1 MKRTRPGFFL
11 LSLVGLSAVLFG
23 SAGFLHFQRA
33 ERASN
38 PLTAAA
44 EYEAAARLFFW
55 RSDLNEK
62 AGSAALQAGEPAQ
75 AIRLFE
81 QARAQ
86 KGLSPAGQ
94 LQLGQAYLQT
104 GSAEKAIREW
114 QGLVN
119 GGSTSREAAQNLAKL
134 HRERGET
141 ALEIWALRQWLAL
154 EPTQAD
160 ASERLGRLLAASA
173 APEALTWLKAA
184 GSADP
189 QAAARLERLVSALE
203 TPAPEPAYRLALCG
217 QALAELGDWPL
228 AESAFAQAVRINPN
242 YATAWAWLGLARQA
256 NGTADSVLAL
266 TTALR
271 LEPNSAALHAMQGT
285 YWLRANQPAKARAE
299 FERATRLE
307 PTNPIWWQGLAGAA
321 AQSDLPGALAAYL
334 QATQLAP
341 KDPQT
346 WAALATFCVEN
357 NAYLEEYGLE
367 AARRAE
373 ALDPGKPTFLDLL
386 GRAYLGLGN
395 SAAAEPLFNQA
406 LAADPGGPVYIYH
419 LHLGLLY
426 LQSERQSQARAELEK
441 TVRLNPQGAYG
452 QQAKKLLER
461 YFP

>member
-1 MKRTRPGFFL
+1 MKRTRAGLASLLLVLLGTGVWLGFGDL
-11 LSLVGLSAVLFG
+11 RL
-23 SAGFLHFQRA
+23 
-33 ERASN
+33 ERAQQARD

-44 EYEAAARLFFW
+44 DYEAAARVLFW
-55 RSDLNEK
+55 RRDLAEK
-62 AGSAALQAGEPAQ
+62 AASAALQAEQPTQ
-75 AIRLFE
+75 AIQLFE

-86 KGLSPAGQ
+86 NGLSPAGQ

-104 GSAEKAIREW
+104 GAVEQAIREW

-119 GGSTSREAAQNLAKL
+119 GGPASGEAAENLAKL

-141 ALEIWALRQWLAL
+141 ALEIWALRQWLAV

-173 APEALTWLKAA
+173 APEALTWLKVA
-184 GSADP
+184 GSANP

-217 QALAELGDWPL
+217 QALAELGAWPL
-228 AESAFAQAVRINPN
+228 AESAFAQAVKVNPN
-242 YATAWAWLGLARQA
+242 YASAWAWLGLARQA
-256 NGTADSVLAL
+256 NGTAEAALAL

-285 YWLRANQPAKARAE
+285 YWLRTNQPAPARAE
-299 FERATRLE
+299 FERATQLE
-307 PTNPIWWQGLAGAA
+307 PTNPIWWQGLADAA
-321 AQSDLPGALAAYL
+321 AQSDLPAALAAYL

-341 KDPQT
+341 KNPQT
-346 WAALATFCVEN
+346 WAVLATFCVQN
-357 NAYLEEYGLE
+357 NIYLEEYGLE

-373 ALDPGKPTFLDLL
+373 ALDPGQPFYLDLL
-386 GRAYLGLGN
+386 GRAYLGLGQA
-395 SAAAEPLFNQA
+395 AAAEPLFNQA
-406 LAADPGGPVYIYH
+406 LAADPDGPTYIYH

-426 LQSERQSQARAELEK
+426 LQTERQAQARAELEK
-441 TVRLNPQGAYG
+441 TVQLNPQGAYG
-452 QQAKKLLER
+452 QQAKNLLER

>member
-1 MKRTRPGFFL
+1 MKRTRPGLAILLLAL
-11 LSLVGLSAVLFG
+11 LSTGLWLG
-23 SAGFLHFQRA
+23 YGYLRL
-33 ERASN
+33 ERAQQTRD

-44 EYEAAARLFFW
+44 DYAAAARVLFW
-55 RSDLNEK
+55 RSDLREK
-62 AGSAALQAGEPAQ
+62 AGGAALQAGQAAT
-75 AIRLFE
+75 AIRLLE
-81 QARAQ
+81 PERAQ
-86 KGLSPAGQ
+86 NNLSANGQ

-104 GSAEKAIREW
+104 GSADQAIREW

-119 GGSTSREAAQNLAKL
+119 GGPASGKAAENLAKL

-141 ALEIWALRQWLAL
+141 ALEIWALRQWLAV
-154 EPTQAD
+154 EPKQVD
-160 ASERLGRLLAASA
+160 ANERLGRLLAASA

-228 AESAFAQAVRINPN
+228 AENAFAQAVKLNPG

-256 NGTADSVLAL
+256 TGTADSALAL
-266 TTALR
+266 ATALQ

-285 YWLRANQPAKARAE
+285 YWLRANQPAPARTE
-299 FERATRLE
+299 FERATQLE
-307 PTNPIWWQGLAGAA
+307 PDNPIWWQGLAGAA
-321 AQSDLPGALAAYL
+321 AQSDLPAALEAYL

-341 KDPQT
+341 QDPRS

-373 ALDPGKPTFLDLL
+373 GLNPGKPAYLDLL
-386 GRAYLGLGN
+386 GRAYLGLGQ
-395 SAAAEPLFNQA
+395 ATAAEPLFNQA
-406 LAADPGGPVYIYH
+406 LAADPDGPTYIYH

-426 LQSERQSQARAELEK
+426 LQSENQAQARAELEQ
-441 TVRLNPQGAYG
+441 TVQLNPQGAYG
-452 QQAKKLLER
+452 QQAKNLLER